1 MKSSISLSDQ
11 PVILEKP
18 AFWSHIFLWMIM
30 LVSTSAIVW
39 AYFARIE
46 QTVPAVGQLE
56 FSDGAREIQ
65 APTTGAVV
73 RLHVE
78 NGDRVVK
85 NQPLLTFS
93 PTNPSADLKSL
104 EEVKKTL
111 EQENQFYQGV
121 VGGQAN
127 GQSSPELETLIKERE
142 ARIGENQ
149 ALQSLLDELYNG
161 QGGIGNYNPT
171 LAGLVSNYRAEY
183 LSRINTVQLQI
194 QELQKQLNQAEDAE
208 SAARQQLL
216 VAQSQLDYAQNQL
229 AYSQEQLNSSREQ
242 LELAKGQLEKSKEVL
257 GSNER
262 ILGRLDPL
270 VEEGAIAEL
279 QKDRQQ
285 QEVLRGETEVLRQ
298 QDQIEARLG
307 EINQRQG
314 EINTRRGEVNAR
326 QGEISRVEAEI
337 QNQIGEQERL
347 KVAMSRTAEQLQN
360 TRDAWAR
367 ELYTRIE
374 ENKKAIASTDAQL
387 GRYKLENQ
395 KRLSEINAQVEK
407 AGQQRDT
414 QILRAPSAGIIYEL
428 APSTK
433 DDSELDLNQDE
444 ICQYIVS
451 SILQPGDPQPKRCE
465 EAYYEAQQTE
475 KLLQILDDDGGLE
488 AVVYV
493 QNTDVALVL
502 NALRNKREKLVPY
515 NNQEIAGE
523 VIECTPEKDCICPES
538 EEARQEIGL
547 NDRDCLPVE
556 LNIDAFPAGEFGTVP
571 GELKWISQEAIP
583 PDELRQY
590 FSFKAKVKLE
600 REHFVLNKE
609 EDIQV
614 ALQAGM
620 AVNSKVNI
628 GKRTV
633 LQMLFSRLT
642 GQFNSVTDVR

>member
-161 QGGIGNYNPT
+161 QGGIGNYNPA

-194 QELQKQLNQAEDAE
+194 QELQKQLNQAEDGE
-208 SAARQQLL
+208 SAARQQLRF
-216 VAQSQLDYAQNQL
+216 AQDQLASAENQL
-229 AYSQEQLNSSREQ
+229 TYSQEQLNSSREQ

-270 VEEGAIAEL
+270 VAEGAIAEL

-414 QILRAPSAGIIYEL
+414 QILRAPAAGIIYEL

>member
-1 MKSSISLSDQ
+1 MKSSASLSDQ

-18 AFWSHIFLWMIM
+18 AFWSHMFLWVIM

-46 QTVPAVGQLE
+46 QTVPAVGELE

-104 EEVKKTL
+104 EQVRETL
-111 EQENQFYQGV
+111 ERENQFYEGV
-121 VGGQAN
+121 VRGQGGGQLSA
-127 GQSSPELETLIKERE
+127 ELDTLIKERE
-142 ARIGENQ
+142 TRIAENQ
-149 ALQSLLDELYNG
+149 ALQSLIDELYNG
-161 QGGIGNYNPT
+161 RIGSGNYNPA
-171 LAGLVSNYRAEY
+171 LSGLVSNYRAEY

-194 QELQKQLNQAEDAE
+194 QELEKQLQQAEDAE
-208 SAARQQLL
+208 AAARDQLR
-216 VAQSQLDYAQNQL
+216 VAQSQLEYARNQL
-229 AYSQEQLNSSREQ
+229 SYSQEQLNSSREQ
-242 LELAKGQLEKSKEVL
+242 LELAKGQLAKSQQVL
-257 GSNER
+257 ASNQAILER
-262 ILGRLDPL
+262 LIPL
-270 VEEGAIAEL
+270 VEEGGIAEL
-279 QKDRQQ
+279 QKDRQE
-285 QEVLRGETEVLRQ
+285 QEVLRGENEVLRQ
-298 QDQIEARLG
+298 QDQIETRLG

-314 EINTRRGEVNAR
+314 EINTRRGEVNTREGAILDI
-326 QGEISRVEAEI
+326 QAEI
-337 QNQIGEQERL
+337 ENQISEQERL
-347 KVAMSRTAEQLQN
+347 QVAIARTAEQLQN
-360 TRDAWAR
+360 TKDAWAR

-374 ENKKAIASTDAQL
+374 ENNKAIANTDAQL

-395 KRLSEINAQVEK
+395 KRLSEINAQLEKVE
-407 AGQQRDT
+407 QERNT
-414 QILRAPSAGIIYEL
+414 QVLRAPSGGIVYEL

-433 DDSELDLNQDE
+433 DESELDINQDE
-444 ICQYIVS
+444 ICQYISTSVLDS
-451 SILQPGDPQPKRCE
+451 EDPRLKRCE

-475 KLLQILDDDGGLE
+475 TLLQILDDDGGLE

-515 NNQEIAGE
+515 NNQEVAGE
-523 VIECTPEKDCICPES
+523 VIECTPEKDCLCPAS
-538 EEARQEIGL
+538 PEARQELGL
-547 NDRDCLPVE
+547 DDRDCIPVE
-556 LNIDAFPAGEFGTVP
+556 VNIDAFPAGEFGTVP
-571 GELKWISQEAIP
+571 GQLKWISQEAIP

-590 FSFKAKVKLE
+590 FSFKAKIQLD
-600 REHFVLNKE
+600 REHFVLD
-609 EDIQV
+609 EDEALKV
-614 ALQAGM
+614 DLQAGM
-620 AVNSKVNI
+620 AVNSKINI

-642 GQFNSVTDVR
+642 GQFNSITNVR